1 MKQLIYIIFLILTTS
16 LFSASG
22 GDSLKTV
29 NVDSLKK
36 TADTIKVH
44 PAGRRFIDKDGD
56 GFNDLAPDHD
66 GDGIPN
72 GLDKDYRRGRGNG
85 KGFRHRHR
93 HGWLKV
99 PADSSVINDSSKFRS
114 KK

>member
-1 MKQLIYIIFLILTTS
+1 MKQTVYIFFLILTTS
-16 LFSASG
+16 LYSASG

-29 NVDSLKK
+29 KTDSLKNS
-36 TADTIKVH
+36 ADTINVH

-93 HGWLKV
+93 YGWQKL
-99 PADSSVINDSSKFRS
+99 PADSSVKNDSSKLRS